1 MIHNRY
7 PTRKNRGQQGFTLIE
22 ILVAMALSLLVIGM
36 VGGVFLGSRESH
48 DVQDEIS
55 QLQENIRVSSSL
67 LRRVTFHAG
76 HVTQPS
82 LSNASVVQFG
92 NPGVGVLGEVGTSK
106 LADQQDWFQISY
118 QGDGLP
124 GSPSGIITDCLGVAI
139 GIGTTVTNV
148 RLIAPST
155 NRFQVRSIG
164 GRNWLA
170 CSLDSGTTWQPLVP
184 DVEAMEVSYGVD
196 PDANGSIDSYE
207 TAAAVADWRFVNAVR
222 ISLLFRTNRP
232 IATQAD
238 TRTYMVGA
246 TTYGPFN
253 DKFIRRNLTI
263 TAAIRNRL
271 TQ

>member
-1 MIHNRY
+1 MIKPAYANRK
-7 PTRKNRGQQGFTLIE
+7 PVSQQGFTLIE

-92 NPGVGVLGEVGTSK
+92 NPGVGVIGEVGTSK
-106 LADQQDWFQISY
+106 LANEQDWFQISY

-124 GSPSGIITDCLGVAI
+124 GAPSGVITDCLGVAV
-139 GIGTTVTNV
+139 GIGNTATNV
-148 RLIAPST
+148 RLIPPSN

-170 CSLDSGTTWQPLVP
+170 CSLDSGITWQPLVP

-196 PDANGSIDSYE
+196 PDANGSIDTYQ
-207 TAAAVADWRFVNAVR
+207 TAAAVADWRFVTTVR
-222 ISLLFRTNRP
+222 ISMLFRTNRQ
-232 IATQAD
+232 IATQVD
-238 TRTYMVGA
+238 SRIFTVGA
-246 TTYGPFN
+246 TNYGPFN
-253 DKFIRRNLTI
+253 DRFIRRNLTI